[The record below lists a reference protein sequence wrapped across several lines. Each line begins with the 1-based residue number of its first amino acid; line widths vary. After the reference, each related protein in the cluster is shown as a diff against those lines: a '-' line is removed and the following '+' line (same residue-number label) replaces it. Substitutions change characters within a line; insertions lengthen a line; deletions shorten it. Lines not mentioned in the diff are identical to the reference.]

1 MSADRIEEKRRAGQ
15 GKGEERCSS
24 PPFYYLPDEETEAK
38 GGWFSLG
45 PCSGSEGRRRFSR
58 P

>member
-1 MSADRIEEKRRAGQ
+1 MSVDRIEEKRAGK

-24 PPFYYLPDEETEAK
+24 PPFYYLPDEETEAM

-45 PCSGSEGRRRFSR
+45 PSSGSEGRCRSSR